1 MSGEAPMQPARPDDW
16 DVLLHA
22 MLDGTLD
29 EGGRARLSAALAA
42 DPRLAREAA
51 QAALLH
57 DAIEREL
64 VAGDIGRRSA
74 RRFAIRATFRRW
86 AIAAVMTVAAG
97 LAAWVTLR
105 TTPAAGAG
113 QVLAQL
119 AAAAPLGDRTFR
131 IEALQRGREQS
142 RADGDDRAATP
153 GRGGRAK
160 PSLDGATLWLRGTDQ
175 YVIERQADDGTTT
188 ITGSDGRTSWNVP
201 ARGTVRVSGDPA
213 RFRGALPGARH
224 DLPFM
229 DVPGGLAALAQAYD
243 VSFGPDESFDGRTLA
258 CIRGT
263 RRADAS
269 GGPRDIAIWFDPEHL
284 VVRRMRFDH
293 LPQAQGGP
301 RAVTLELISDARL
314 PADFFLHD
322 SHHAPDRPLSR
333 DD

>member
-1 MSGEAPMQPARPDDW
+1 MSDAEATKRARPADW

-29 EGGRARLSAALAA
+29 EEGRARLSAAIASDAA
-42 DPRLAREAA
+42 LAREAA
-51 QAALLH
+51 RAALLH

-64 VAGDIGRRSA
+64 VAGDVGRRSA
-74 RRFAIRATFRRW
+74 RRLTVEAHVRRW
-86 AIAAVMTVAAG
+86 SVAAVMVLAVG
-97 LAAWVTLR
+97 IAAWITLR
-105 TTPAAGAG
+105 TTPVADAG
-113 QVLAQL
+113 QVLAKL

-131 IEALQRGREQS
+131 IEAVAETRGAGREE
-142 RADGDDRAATP
+142 RPAPA
-153 GRGGRAK
+153 GRGGRPK

-175 YVIERQADDGTTT
+175 YVIERQAEDGTTT

-224 DLPFM
+224 DLPFL
-229 DVPGGLAALAQAYD
+229 DVPGGIAALAQAYD
-243 VSFGPDESFDGRTLA
+243 VAFGPKESIDGRTLA

-263 RRADAS
+263 RRVGAS
-269 GGPRDIAIWFDPEHL
+269 GGPRDIAIWFDPETYA
-284 VVRRMRFDH
+284 VRRMRFTN

-301 RAVTLELISDARL
+301 RAVTLELVSDAPL
-314 PADFFLHD
+314 PAAFFDHG

-333 DD
+333 ED